1 MVFGKLLPV
10 LAMGMLAGSLSVAG
24 EKALMHCFAYT
35 PIATATQAEWDAFA
49 KASDALPKKIPGIKR
64 VWYGK
69 LRAPLNLVMGADA
82 ADRKRV
88 TTGEKDVTGKL
99 ALTKR
104 EYGMCMEMKDADTLT
119 AYAQHPYHKEWLAT
133 YEKVRVAGTTTYDIL
148 GQ

>member
-1 MVFGKLLPV
+1 MVFRRMLLV
-10 LAMGMLAGSLSVAG
+10 AALGTVSAALSLAG
-24 EKALMHCFAYT
+24 EKSLMHCFAYT
-35 PIATATQAEWDAFA
+35 PIATATQAEWDAFG
-49 KASDALPKKIPGIKR
+49 KASDELPKKIPGIKR

-69 LRAPLNLVMGADA
+69 LKSPLNLVMGADG

-88 TTGEKDVTGKL
+88 SAGETDVTGKL

-104 EYGMCMEMKDADTLT
+104 EYGMCIEMKDADALT
-119 AYAQHPYHKEWLAT
+119 AYAKHPYHKEWVAA